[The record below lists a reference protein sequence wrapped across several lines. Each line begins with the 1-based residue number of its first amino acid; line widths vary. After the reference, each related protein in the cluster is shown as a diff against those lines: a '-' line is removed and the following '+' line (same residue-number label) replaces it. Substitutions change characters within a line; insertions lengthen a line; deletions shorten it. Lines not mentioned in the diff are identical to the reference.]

1 MGGWHLLV
9 GGLAALGV
17 VAALYGL
24 DRLGLWLEGRGWLYY
39 RRKKPTGSPASCWV
53 AMQRL
58 LEPGVKHVAQ
68 VGQERDGEDAEA
80 RKERVM
86 AVLLACLDATP
97 VCKDEVRLCLA
108 AARRQGLDWRGVS
121 EEAVRVQQSARPD
134 LAPSHPGPDEVAP
147 PE

>member
-9 GGLAALGV
+9 VGLAALAV

-24 DRLGLWLEGRGWLYY
+24 DRLGLWLEDRGWLYY
-39 RRKKPTGSPASCWV
+39 RWKRPTSSPASCWV
-53 AMQRL
+53 AMQRF

-68 VGQERDGEDAEA
+68 VGQERHGEDADA
-80 RKERVM
+80 SKERLM

-97 VCKDEVRLCLA
+97 VNTDEVRLCLA
-108 AARRQGLDWRGVS
+108 AARRQGLDWRGLY
-121 EEAVRVQQSARPD
+121 EEAVGVQQSARPD
-134 LAPSHPGPDEVAP
+134 MVSSLPSPDDVAP